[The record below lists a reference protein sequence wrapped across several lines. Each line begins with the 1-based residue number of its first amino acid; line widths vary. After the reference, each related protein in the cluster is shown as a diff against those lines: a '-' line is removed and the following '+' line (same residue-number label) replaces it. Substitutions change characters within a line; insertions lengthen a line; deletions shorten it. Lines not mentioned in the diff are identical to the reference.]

1 MALAS
6 ADDVRD
12 FEAANEMRKL
22 YADLETLLKRH
33 RPRDYAIFATQ
44 HLEAVFDDTK
54 KYAQFSPHQVLHS
67 IEANCAYARGHNSDP
82 VDINRLARTMNV
94 YHGHRDPLKAGHL
107 AAEKLTLFFLVMHRE
122 QMEIQYFH
130 SKAAI
135 ARNCALFLADTPMPK
150 LLAEFQA
157 AYGLTFEDWL
167 TLCLFAAVAAC
178 SGDSL
183 PFHRDTLAKCDL
195 HHIAPERVDTFLKA
209 TSRSPREIGE
219 RFRSLR
225 DQTKPQFHSLI
236 RSVFLQYPL
245 MALEDERYLAP
256 HWPLL
261 HRHSSH
267 GLYSAIKSLP
277 SFGSEFGGSVQRYVG
292 KVLAC
297 ARDKVRIVT
306 DNELERRSPGKSCD
320 YLVEFPSCILLVECK
335 AISFGAE
342 RLVENAILQDG
353 STGKIASAVEQLYT
367 TAHDLRSGVFRSVGV
382 DETKP
387 VIGIVTTFG
396 EIPFANSEWYLN
408 TFILARAESKLKQ
421 PIYPSPNMQR
431 VPIVMS
437 IATLEVLVTILN
449 SQTASLIDLCQ
460 EKDGL
465 SYIKIGDWDTF
476 LKEKLKEGQP
486 SIQPLPF
493 IATNCDAF
501 WTMMGIPSPPENGQ
515 RLEPLFGP

>member
-6 ADDVRD
+6 PDDVRD
-12 FEAANEMRKL
+12 FAAANELRRF
-22 YADLETLLKRH
+22 YADLEALLKRH
-33 RPRDYAIFATQ
+33 QPRDYAIFATQ
-44 HLEAVFDDTK
+44 HLHAVFDDTK
-54 KYAQFSPHQVLHS
+54 KCAQFPPHQMLHS

-82 VDINRLARTMNV
+82 VDLNRLARVMNV

-107 AAEKLTLFFLVMHRE
+107 EAEKLTLFFLVMHRE

-135 ARNCALFLADTPMPK
+135 ARNYALFIADTPMPK

-167 TLCLFAAVAAC
+167 TLCLFAAVAAF
-178 SGDSL
+178 SSDSR
-183 PFHRDTLAKCDL
+183 PFHRDALAECDL
-195 HHIAPERVDTFLKA
+195 HHVAPTSVDTFLKA

-245 MALEDERYLAP
+245 VALEDDMYIAP
-256 HWPLL
+256 HWQLL

-277 SFGSEFGGSVQRYVG
+277 SFGSEFGESVQRYVG
-292 KVLAC
+292 EVLTC
-297 ARDKVRIVT
+297 ARAKMRIVT
-306 DNELERRSPGKSCD
+306 DSELEKRSPGKSCD
-320 YLVEFPSCILLVECK
+320 YLVEFPGCILLVESK
-335 AISFGAE
+335 ATSFSAQ

-353 STGKIASAVEQLYT
+353 STGKIANAIEQLYT
-367 TAHDLRSGVFRSVGV
+367 TAHDLRSGVFGALGIDDS
-382 DETKP
+382 KP
-387 VIGIVTTFG
+387 VIGVVTTFG

-421 PIYPSPNMQR
+421 PIYPSPNMLR

-437 IATLEVLVTILN
+437 IATLELLVAILN
-449 SQTASLIDLCQ
+449 SQTASLIDLCE
-460 EKDGL
+460 EKDDL
-465 SYIKIGDWDTF
+465 PYIKVGDWDTF
-476 LKEKLKEGQP
+476 LKEKLKSNEA
-486 SIQPLPF
+486 SLQPLHF

-501 WTMMGIPSPPENGQ
+501 WKKMGLPNLPEDGQ